1 MLHQVLISDNN
12 EKLQRRGEIA
22 FISRRIILQERIKL
36 AKSRV
41 SEDNF
46 FLRES
51 KILRAISRYALQ
63 SSQCAFS
70 WRHKNVARFEK
81 KKREFV

>member
-1 MLHQVLISDNN
+1 MKTAKKGRV
-12 EKLQRRGEIA
+12 A
-22 FISRRIILQERIKL
+22 ISRRTILQERIKL

-41 SEDNF
+41 SEENF
-46 FLRES
+46 SLRES

-70 WRHKNVARFEK
+70 WRHVARFEK
-81 KKREFV
+81 KREFV